1 MKHKKVFVSLIILI
15 AISFIIVSF
24 AISDYAKYLGEQS
37 TEVTSNLLLKML
49 QYYTIS
55 HILYGVAVV
64 LICLLVSV
72 FAYQK
77 IKNHCKK
84 G

>member
-55 HILYGVAVV
+55 HILYGVVVV
-64 LICLLVSV
+64 LLCLLVSV

>member
-64 LICLLVSV
+64 LLCLLVTV

>member
-49 QYYTIS
+49 HYYTIS
-55 HILYGVAVV
+55 DVFYGFAVV
-64 LICLLVSV
+64 LLCLVVSV

>member
-1 MKHKKVFVSLIILI
+1 MKHKRVFVSLIILI

-64 LICLLVSV
+64 LLCLLVSV

>member
-1 MKHKKVFVSLIILI
+1 MKYKKRIVSLIILI
-15 AISFIIVSF
+15 AVFFIMGSF
-24 AISDYAKYLGEQS
+24 AISHYAEYLGEQT
-37 TEVTSNLLLKML
+37 TEITSDLLLRIL
-49 QYYTIS
+49 RYQVIS
-55 HILYGVAVV
+55 DIFYGFAVV
-64 LICLLVSV
+64 LLCLLVSA

>member
-1 MKHKKVFVSLIILI
+1 MKHKKVFVSL
-15 AISFIIVSF
+15 
-24 AISDYAKYLGEQS
+24 ISDYAKYLGEQS

-64 LICLLVSV
+64 LLCLLVSV

>member
-1 MKHKKVFVSLIILI
+1 MKHKKVFVSLIMLI

-64 LICLLVSV
+64 LLCLLVSV

>member
-15 AISFIIVSF
+15 DISFIIVSF

-64 LICLLVSV
+64 LLCLLVSV